1 MYNSS
6 SGCTPKKEKRKVR
19 SMKKRWLALLLTLVM
34 LLSLSVPALAAEEV
48 RETDFFE
55 DREHGDVNFED
66 MEYIPVDIEADLA
79 AMDATRALVEDAA
92 NIDAVREGFLAA
104 CDMYTNALTMYT
116 LAKLYYAQDFA
127 GEGNAD
133 RMSVALQA
141 AMDAQD
147 GLYALGRDILNSPCA
162 AALDG
167 IVNEE
172 DAEYLRDYEDMTEE
186 EKALEVEI
194 TGLEDE
200 YQNAAYEEYAA
211 EWNGATWTEDAVVE
225 AFYADEISY
234 DDAIYLLYTAIPAA
248 KNAVLGEIYLRIV
261 DAHQR
266 EAAMEDYEFY
276 DDYAYEN
283 VYGRDYTPLE
293 IREFHGAVKENIGPL
308 YNLALGMIREMLDED
323 VYYGDFTGDIALDIM
338 DPYIAAMSGELY
350 ESFTYMRE
358 HGLYDSGL
366 SDTKDG
372 TGFTATL
379 PAYGAPFFFNT
390 PTETFYDMTTAVHEF
405 GHYNNAYWMDDGWYH
420 GSKDYDTD
428 EVHSQALE
436 LFFAEFYP
444 EILGDG
450 AGDFAK
456 LYVLFEKIAAVVDGA
471 LYDELQQ
478 FVYETEGVTL
488 DQINEKYTELC
499 HEYGVIDPEETETQY
514 DWVDIPHTFTSPCYY
529 ISYATSAVGALE
541 FWMKAQEDY
550 FTAVDDYLR
559 FTAQKMDE
567 YSFQEGLEALGYPSP
582 ISAEYIADLAE
593 ELTAVFNSYLAPSAA
608 DYFTDVNGDESWYEA
623 VDTLYSYGYLNGVAE
638 GVLDP
643 DGTMTR
649 AQASTMLCR
658 LFDLTESYGSDYFSD
673 VTEGHWYTDM
683 VNAAYENE
691 LIHGF
696 PDGTFRPG
704 DSMSRQDFAV
714 ILYNIFEMIG
724 SGFSDTWSFDLGAAD
739 ADQIGGYALEAV
751 SWGVMN
757 GYFNPDEN
765 ACLRPAD
772 ALTRAEMAEMVYG
785 FLLVLG

>member
-1 MYNSS
+1 
-6 SGCTPKKEKRKVR
+6 
-19 SMKKRWLALLLTLVM
+19 MKKRLLALLLTAVM
-34 LLSLSVPALAAEEV
+34 LLSLSATALAAEV

-104 CDMYTNALTMYT
+104 CDMYTNALTMYA
-116 LAKLYYAQDFA
+116 LANIYYAQDFA
-127 GEGNAD
+127 GDGNLD
-133 RMSVALQA
+133 NLNSSIQA
-141 AMDAQD
+141 YMDIYD
-147 GLYALGRDILNSPCA
+147 GLYALARDILNSDCA
-162 AALDG
+162 AALDEL
-167 IVNEE
+167 VTEE
-172 DAEYLRDYEDMTEE
+172 DAEYLREYENLTEE
-186 EKALEVEI
+186 EKALELEI
-194 TGLEDE
+194 TALEDE
-200 YQNAAYEEYAA
+200 YQNAAFVEYTA
-211 EWNGATWTEDAVVE
+211 EVGGVVWTEDTAID
-225 AFYADEISY
+225 AYYAGELGY
-234 DDAIYLLYTAIPAA
+234 DDVIYIVYTAIPRE

-261 DAHQR
+261 DAHKR

-293 IREFHGAVKENIGPL
+293 IREFHAAVKEYMADI
-308 YNLALGMIREMLDED
+308 YNLAYDLFYELLDRE
-323 VYYGDFTGDIALDIM
+323 VYFSDFTGDIALDIM
-338 DPYIAAMSGELY
+338 NPYIAVMSSELY

-358 HGLYDSGL
+358 HGFYDTGH

-372 TGFTATL
+372 SGFTISL
-379 PAYGAPFFFNT
+379 PAYNAPFFFNT
-390 PTETFYDMTTAVHEF
+390 PTESFYDMTTAVHEF
-405 GHYNNAYWMDDGWYH
+405 GHYNNAYWMDDAWYH
-420 GSKDYDTD
+420 GSKSHDID

-436 LFFAEFYP
+436 LLFADFYP
-444 EILGDG
+444 DALGEG
-450 AGDFAK
+450 AGDFAR
-456 LYVLFEKIAAVVDGA
+456 LYILYEKISAIVQGA
-471 LYDELQQ
+471 LFDELQQ

-499 HEYGVIDPEETETQY
+499 HEYGIIDPEETETQY
-514 DWVDIPHTFTSPCYY
+514 DWVDVHHTFTSPCYY
-529 ISYATSAVGALE
+529 ISYTVSAVGGFE
-541 FWMKAQEDY
+541 FWLKAQEDY
-550 FTAVDDYLR
+550 FAGVDDYLR

-567 YSFQEGLEALGYPSP
+567 YDFQEGFEALGYQSP
-582 ISAEYIADLAE
+582 LTFIPTLAE
-593 ELTAVFNSYLAPSAA
+593 ELTPILDSFRAPSAA

-623 VDTLYSYGYLNGVAE
+623 VDALYSYGYLNGVAE

-643 DGTMTR
+643 EGTMTR

-714 ILYNIFEMIG
+714 VLYNIFEMIG